1 MRSFTHI
8 DTETIK
14 EACSSLNEYKAKAQ
28 LIAGGTDLLL
38 TLKGEFLLD
47 YPDAVINIKEI
58 PGLDY
63 IEEDEEKLRIG
74 PLAKLSEIAR
84 SPFLV
89 KKYKVLSDA
98 AYSVATPQ
106 IRSKA
111 TIGGNLCQEVRCWYY
126 RYPRNIGGPMQCL
139 RKGSGPCLAVK
150 GDNRYHAIM
159 GAKKCYA
166 VCPSDMAV
174 ALTALDAQIT
184 IAGPK
189 GKRKIPVPE
198 FYTPLKL
205 ALAPDEMVTEIEV
218 PKNQVQ
224 KNQTFLKFTIRKP
237 VDFAVVSV
245 AVVITI
251 EDGECSDARIVLGAV
266 ASGPIRAYQVE
277 EFLIGRAINP
287 KAASDAAELAVSDA
301 RPLSKNAYKIEILKT
316 LIKNAILSCLC

>member
-1 MRSFTHI
+1 MRSFTYI
-8 DTETIK
+8 DTETIN
-14 EACSSLNEYKAKAQ
+14 EACSSLCEYNAKAQ

-47 YPDAVINIKEI
+47 YPEAVINIKEI

-63 IEEDEEKLRIG
+63 IEEDEETLRIG
-74 PLAKLSEIAR
+74 PLTRLSEIAR
-84 SPFLV
+84 SPLLA
-89 KKYKVLSDA
+89 KKYKTLSEA

-106 IRSKA
+106 IRNTA

-126 RYPRNIGGPMQCL
+126 RYPRHIGGPMQCL

-159 GAKKCYA
+159 GAKKCFA

-174 ALTALDAQIT
+174 ALTAMDAQIT

-189 GKRKIPVPE
+189 GKRKISVLE

-205 ALAPDEMVTEIEV
+205 ALAPDEMVTEIEI

-245 AVVITI
+245 ATVITI
-251 EDGECSDARIVLGAV
+251 EDGLCVNARVALGAV
-266 ASGPIRAYQVE
+266 APGPIRASQVE
-277 EFLIGRAINP
+277 EFLLSKPLDKDVANH
-287 KAASDAAELAVSDA
+287 AAEMVASDAK
-301 RPLSKNAYKIEILKT
+301 PLSKNAYKIEILKT
-316 LIKNAILSCLC
+316 LIKNAILSCFC